1 MILWFHVSILVWFLH
16 AFSRVPSAS
25 YYNYCKIRNRNSLK
39 CAFLIDQQ
47 FVCHFV
53 LPGKNA
59 VFQPPLENFQ
69 TRQTMC
75 DTLFVRFSNMAINVS
90 YTSFTLQEDFI
101 TANTF
106 GDILY
111 ENFLFDIPKIMDI
124 CTLYGG
130 KNSAN
135 TLLLRKMLDNIFS
148 KQPK

>member
-1 MILWFHVSILVWFLH
+1 MNRYTPRSELLSTIPLNQSTQEITQLLW
-16 AFSRVPSAS
+16 
-25 YYNYCKIRNRNSLK
+25 
-39 CAFLIDQQ
+39 
-47 FVCHFV
+47 
-53 LPGKNA
+53 
-59 VFQPPLENFQ
+59 
-69 TRQTMC
+69 
-75 DTLFVRFSNMAINVS
+75 NVS

-130 KNSAN
+130 ENSAN
-135 TLLLRKMLDNIFS
+135 TPLLRKMLDNIFS